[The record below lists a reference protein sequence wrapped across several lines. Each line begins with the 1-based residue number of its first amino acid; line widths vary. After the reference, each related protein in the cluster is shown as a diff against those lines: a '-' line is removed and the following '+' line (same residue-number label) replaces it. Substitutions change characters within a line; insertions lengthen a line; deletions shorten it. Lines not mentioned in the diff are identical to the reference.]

1 MRKPQFEWDAHKAG
15 KNLRKH
21 GVSFEEASTVFD
33 DPMFISVVD
42 EEHSED
48 EERYITLGLSKRGHL
63 LTIAHTDRQGRI
75 RIISARNA
83 TGKEARFY
91 AESE

>member
-1 MRKPQFEWDAHKAG
+1 MRKPRFEWNAHKAG

-21 GVSFEEASTVFD
+21 RVSFEEASTVFD

-42 EEHSED
+42 EGHSED
-48 EERYITLGLSKRGHL
+48 EERYITLGLSNRGHL
-63 LTIAHTDRQGRI
+63 LAIAHTDRQGRI
-75 RIISARNA
+75 RIISARKA

-91 AESE
+91 AEAE